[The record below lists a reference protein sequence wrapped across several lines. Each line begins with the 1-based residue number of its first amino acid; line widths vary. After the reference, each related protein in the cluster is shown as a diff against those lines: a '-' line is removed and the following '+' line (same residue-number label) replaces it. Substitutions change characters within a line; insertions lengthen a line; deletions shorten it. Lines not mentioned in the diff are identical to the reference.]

1 MLILLIQVA
10 FNRQISS
17 TSVTLEGDTY
27 QPSGLLTGG
36 SKGGR
41 GNLLR
46 KLDELAK
53 AEADLSDHEK
63 KLFVIEQQVFWHS
76 AMHNVRT

>member
-1 MLILLIQVA
+1 VVDSGMLILLIQVA

-36 SKGGR
+36 SKG
-41 GNLLR
+41 
-46 KLDELAK
+46 
-53 AEADLSDHEK
+53 
-63 KLFVIEQQVFWHS
+63 
-76 AMHNVRT
+76 